1 VTVAKRPLVIGNWK
15 MNLDF
20 VEGLHLVQQLGVLM
34 KNRPIEHTDVVVA
47 PPFVDLRTVSSVLES
62 ERVSAV
68 LGAQHVS
75 DRENG
80 ARTGEISMSMLSRL
94 GVQFVIVGHS
104 ERRTY
109 YDMTDGDVA
118 LTLRAVVRGG
128 ARAVLCVGENLEQRE
143 SGDAESF
150 VRNQLESA
158 LSGLEERFHGSVV
171 VAYEPLWAIGTGVTA
186 SAEQVRDMTAFVRG
200 VIRSV
205 GFQAPI
211 VLYGGSVNPDNA
223 GELVRES
230 NVDGFLIG
238 GASLKAETFYAIL
251 RACDD
256 CYALKR

>member
-1 VTVAKRPLVIGNWK
+1 

-20 VEGLHLVQQLGVLM
+20 VEGLHLVQQLGVLI

-62 ERVSAV
+62 ERLSVA

-75 DRENG
+75 AYENG
-80 ARTGEISMSMLSRL
+80 ARTGEVSMSMLTRL

-109 YDMTDGDVA
+109 YDMTDEVVA
-118 LTLRAVVRGG
+118 LTLRAVVRAGV
-128 ARAVLCVGENLEQRE
+128 RAVVCVGETLELRDGGQ
-143 SGDAESF
+143 AESF
-150 VRNQLESA
+150 VRTQLERA
-158 LSGLEERFHGSVV
+158 LGGLEERFWEMVV

-186 SAEQVRDMTAFVRG
+186 SAEQVREMTAFVRHVVVSLG
-200 VIRSV
+200 SS
-205 GFQAPI
+205 APT
-211 VLYGGSVNPDNA
+211 VLYGGSVNPENA

-230 NVDGFLIG
+230 DVDGFLVG
-238 GASLKAETFYAIL
+238 GASLKAESFYAIL

-256 CYALKR
+256 CYAIKR